1 MWNIVN
7 FFCSSS
13 QTPAMK
19 WWDRWLFTFQN
30 MKTKAFS
37 SRYFSEVLTHSCTL
51 AFTEAHKFSIYSIN
65 YTCIHL
71 HKQKLKKN
79 PCHYFNTWTI
89 SESNS
94 SKMCISGIKVYLLF
108 LADRT
113 AHRRAPSAESEMDAE
128 RWETSLE
135 KDKAPLYT
143 LPIVSG
149 WNEMCVAE
157 NKWKLQ
163 RVNQSIH
170 HDKLHLCSVVK
181 HDNLFQSQISVITFY
196 LSAFTKIKSW
206 CAILPMPPNQ
216 LGLIY

>member
-1 MWNIVN
+1 MLI
-7 FFCSSS
+7 FFALLPKLLQWSGG
-13 QTPAMK
+13 T
-19 WWDRWLFTFQN
+19 DDFLL
-30 MKTKAFS
+30 
-37 SRYFSEVLTHSCTL
+37 SRTWRPRPFPVDISLKFLHILGTL

-79 PCHYFNTWTI
+79 PCHYFNTRTI

-216 LGLIY
+216 LRLIY